1 MQELSV
7 RARIISE
14 LVQIFNNTKYLERKI
29 ENEDY
34 GESEMDKPFRYPENY
49 SSEIIDM
56 GDFRMEKLCRT
67 DIESEWA
74 VLHFHGGGYLA
85 PFSNHYRTMAGL
97 YSEVADG
104 AMVLSVDYRVA
115 PEFTYPAAVDD
126 AYRSYKWLQ
135 EQGISPERIILGG
148 DSAGGGLAMA
158 LCHRLKKL
166 GEALPAGIVGMSPWT
181 DQTTSGSS
189 YTANREID
197 PVFGG
202 TKGEIVFNN
211 PYAGDTDPRNPEISP
226 LFGDFSGFPPMLI
239 QVGTEEILLSDSQ
252 AVAEKAH
259 AAGVKV
265 RLSVYEGMFHVFQL
279 SALLMPESKKAWFE
293 VKRFMNEIIG
303 RSSDDGSYEESSD
316 E

>member
-7 RARIISE
+7 RARIITD
-14 LVQIFNNTKYLERKI
+14 LVQLYNNTKYLERRI

-34 GESEMDKPFRYPENY
+34 GESEMDKPFKYPDNFSTEL
-49 SSEIIDM
+49 IDM
-56 GDFRMEKLCRT
+56 GDFRMEKLSRT
-67 DIESEWA
+67 DIDSEWA
-74 VLHFHGGGYLA
+74 VLHFHGGGYLS

-97 YSEVADG
+97 YCEVTGGAD
-104 AMVLSVDYRVA
+104 VVSVDYRVA

-126 AYRSYKWLQ
+126 AYSSFRWLQ
-135 EQGISPERIILGG
+135 EQGFPADRIILGG

-158 LCHRLKKL
+158 LCYRLKKL
-166 GEALPAGIVGMSPWT
+166 GEALPAGIVAMSPWA
-181 DQTTSGSS
+181 DQTNSGES
-189 YTANREID
+189 YIANRELD

-202 TKGEIVFNN
+202 TKGDIVFNN
-211 PYAGDTDPRNPEISP
+211 PYPGETDPKDPEISP

-239 QVGTEEILLSDSQ
+239 QVGTEEILYSDSE
-252 AVAEKAH
+252 AVAEKAK

-265 RLSVYEGMFHVFQL
+265 RFSVYEGMFHVFQL

-303 RSSDDGSYEESSD
+303 KESD
-316 E
+316 EPDESEGE